1 MDKVLDN
8 IGEIYEWCTTT
19 PLGMAAVV
27 GVLIVL
33 FTLVAVLYERRTRK
47 LYPDRNRRGT
57 KAAAKEK
64 AAKAAK
70 KEEGKED

>member
-1 MDKVLDN
+1 MLDN

-27 GVLIVL
+27 GILIV
-33 FTLVAVLYERRTRK
+33 FFALVAVIYERRTRK

-57 KAAAKEK
+57 KAVAKEK
-64 AAKAAK
+64 AARAAK
-70 KEEGKED
+70 KKDTEAD